1 MVKTYHFII
10 GTKAQLVKMAPVIRA
25 FMEQDVPFKL
35 VFTGQHQE
43 TMDELLASF
52 RLPTPDIIIY
62 DVGERDSTFKL
73 LHWLIYSTRS
83 ILKTKQLFKSSAGFI
98 VHGDTLSTLMG
109 AIWAKLL
116 KVKVIHIEAGLR
128 SFNLLKPFPE
138 EIVRILVSKLTN
150 VSFAPNTWSFNNLK
164 RIKSEKHNTQY
175 NTIIDS
181 LRYAL
186 NTKEDTANTS
196 PYLVVSMHRVENIM
210 SNEKFEFLMN
220 QLVQNAYKVNL
231 KFVLH
236 PVTKKKL
243 LSTGWNKKLEDAG
256 VECINRMSYVNFVN
270 LLVNS
275 KGLLTDG
282 GSNQEEAALM
292 GLPCIILRAET
303 ERTEGLDS
311 GITIAHYSEQA
322 ITAFVETVSAQTW
335 QLKQLPTH
343 SPSQQIAETLRR
355 AT

>member
-1 MVKTYHFII
+1 MVNTYHFII

-25 FMEQDVPFKL
+25 FTEQNVPYKL

-43 TMDELLASF
+43 TMDELLTSF
-52 RLPTPDIIIY
+52 GLSAPDIIIY
-62 DVGERDSTFKL
+62 NVGERDSTFKL
-73 LHWLIYSTRS
+73 LHWLVYSTRS
-83 ILKTKQLFKSSAGFI
+83 IFKTKRLYKTSAGFI

-109 AIWAKLL
+109 AVWAKLL

-128 SFNLLKPFPE
+128 SFNMFKPFPE
-138 EIVRILVSKLTN
+138 EIVRLIVSKLTN
-150 VSFAPNTWSFNNLK
+150 ISFAPNKWSFDNLK
-164 RIKSEKHNTQY
+164 RVKSEKYNTQY

-186 NTKEDTANTS
+186 NVKDNTTS
-196 PYLVVSMHRVENIM
+196 TEPYLVVSMHRVENIM
-210 SNEKFEFLMN
+210 SSEKFEFLMN
-220 QLVQNAYKVNL
+220 QLINNASTVKL

-243 LSTGWNKKLEDAG
+243 LSTGWDKRLIDSG
-256 VECINRMSYVNFVN
+256 VECINRMSYVDFVK

-275 KGLLTDG
+275 RGLLTDG

-311 GITIAHYSEQA
+311 GITIAHYSEEA
-322 ITAFVETVSAQTW
+322 ISNFIETVSAQSW
-335 QLKQLPTH
+335 ELKTLPEH
-343 SPSQQIAETLRR
+343 SPSQQIAKTLKQ
-355 AT
+355 AN